1 MTHGEDSV
9 DQGYDRIVVRH
20 FGGPEELKIE
30 HEPSLPE
37 PGPGEVRV
45 AIEAA
50 GVGFTDTILRR
61 GKYIDY
67 KGGLPLT
74 PGYDLVG
81 IVDKP
86 GEGVS
91 GLTVGQRVA
100 DMPMNGGY
108 SQYFVGPAEDFVPVP
123 DGITPEVAVDVP
135 LMWMTA
141 WQMLRR
147 CPRPPVGSAILVV
160 GASGSVGRALVLL
173 GRHLGLTVIGT
184 CSAGN
189 MAQVEALGAI
199 PIDYRR
205 PDLAAAIKAASG
217 GGVAVAYD
225 AIAGRSWKTSWRSL
239 AKGGVLVGY
248 GAQGF
253 VDGEGSVAS
262 VIWGFVLLNAIWPKL
277 GRIDGSTRTA
287 TFYNILLRRRSHP
300 DEYRADMIELFD
312 LIASVKVP
320 APHVQEVLPLSAA
333 AEAHKRIAQGGLTG
347 RLVLKP

>member
-1 MTHGEDSV
+1 M
-9 DQGYDRIVVRH
+9 DQGYDKIVARR
-20 FGGPEELKIE
+20 FGGPEVLEIE
-30 HEPSLPE
+30 HVPALPE
-37 PGPGEVRV
+37 PGAGEARVRV
-45 AIEAA
+45 EAA

-74 PGYDLVG
+74 PGYDLIG
-81 IVDKP
+81 IVDAL
-86 GEGVS
+86 GEGVT
-91 GLTVGQRVA
+91 GLRVGQRVA

-108 SQYFVGPAEDFVPVP
+108 SQVFVGPAENLVPVP
-123 DGITPEVAVDVP
+123 DGIAPEAAVDVP

-147 CPRPPVGSAILVV
+147 CPQPRAGSAILVV

-173 GRHLGLTVIGT
+173 GRHLGLKVIGT

-199 PIDYRR
+199 AIDYRR
-205 PDLAAAIKAASG
+205 PDLVQAIRAASG
-217 GGVAVAYD
+217 GGVAAAYD
-225 AIAGRSWKTSWRSL
+225 AIAGKSWKTSWRSL

-262 VIWGFVLLNAIWPKL
+262 VIWGFVLLNTIWPKI
-277 GRIDGSTRTA
+277 GKVDGTRRSA
-287 TFYNILLRRRSHP
+287 TFYNILQRRCSHP
-300 DEYRADMIELFD
+300 EEYRADMIELFD
-312 LIASVKVP
+312 LIASGKVP
-320 APHVQEVLPLSAA
+320 APHVQAVLPLSDA

-347 RLVLKP
+347 RLVLTP